1 MKPIFCLVAALF
13 GVVIG
18 GFANTLEYRTR
29 TNLNILTND
38 CYCPSCG
45 SKLRLTDQIPVV
57 SYLLLGGRCRVCR
70 EKISPR
76 YPLVEAGT
84 TLIYGLSAFIFCPS
98 VTQTLIAAFAVTA
111 AGIAFSHKAHG
122 CFGFSGKKLTGFLLL
137 AAFQLPIAVGLMIVT
152 L

>member
-1 MKPIFCLVAALF
+1 MKAIFCLVAALF

-29 TNLNILTND
+29 SDLNIFTND

-98 VTQTLIAAFAVTA
+98 VTRTLIPAFAVVI
-111 AGIAFSHKAHG
+111 AGIVFSHKAHG
-122 CFGFSGKKLTGFLLL
+122 CFGFSGKKLAGFLLL
-137 AAFQLPIAVGLMIVT
+137 AVFHIPIAIGLMIVT

>member
-57 SYLLLGGRCRVCR
+57 SYLLLGGRCRGCR

-98 VTQTLIAAFAVTA
+98 VIRTLIAAFTVTA
-111 AGIAFSHKAHG
+111 VGIAFSHKAQG
-122 CFGFSGKKLTGFLLL
+122 CFGFSGKKLAGFLLL